1 MPTIEDL
8 APLFSPDLVIS
19 VDDADAIV
27 AALRDVARSDGEHEE
42 ELRMIEG
49 FVEMLDADLGEEKPT
64 ELEEMSPKKLAAT
77 VVDPTLRTVAVQAC
91 ILLAW
96 ADGAVSDKERECIIG
111 YADALG
117 VESDRY
123 EQLEKTI
130 TDWVRSGDFS
140 LMF

>member
-1 MPTIEDL
+1 MPTLEDL

-42 ELRMIEG
+42 ELHMIAG
-49 FVEMLDADLGEEKPT
+49 FVELLDADLGEDKPT
-64 ELEEMSPKKLAAT
+64 ELESMTPAKLAHR
-77 VVDPTLRTVAVQAC
+77 VLDPTLRTVAVQAC

-96 ADGAVSDKERECIIG
+96 ADGAFSDKERECIRG

-117 VESDRY
+117 VEPERY
-123 EQLEKTI
+123 DKLEKTI
-130 TDWVRSGDFS
+130 TDWVQSGDFS